1 MTCSHAQDGICLIS
15 TALAGTH
22 VPLDDKACAACH
34 RSHPQFVNEVTFSRA
49 VHQLRK
55 NGKSY
60 QSLLSQYNEKYTKK
74 QREPKKL
81 PLREKVL
88 ARVRRHSHMANW
100 LRFFRLPEDVGLG
113 DTVSRLVEQSATSKK
128 RMLEMELRQFAKKYA
143 CKLPEAVNEMNQVY
157 VY

>member
-1 MTCSHAQDGICLIS
+1 MTCPHSQDGICLIS

-22 VPLDDKACAACH
+22 VPLDDKACTACA
-34 RSHPQFVNEVTFSRA
+34 RQHPQFVNEVTFSKA
-49 VHQLRK
+49 IHQLKK

-60 QSLLSQYNEKYTKK
+60 QSLLNQYNEKYTKK

-88 ARVRRHSHMANW
+88 ARVRRHSHVANW

-113 DTVSRLVEQSATSKK
+113 DTVSRLVDQCSASKK
-128 RMLEMELRQFAKKYA
+128 RMLEMELRSFAKKYA
-143 CKLPEAVNEMNQVY
+143 CKLPEATREMNRVHAY
-157 VY
+157 